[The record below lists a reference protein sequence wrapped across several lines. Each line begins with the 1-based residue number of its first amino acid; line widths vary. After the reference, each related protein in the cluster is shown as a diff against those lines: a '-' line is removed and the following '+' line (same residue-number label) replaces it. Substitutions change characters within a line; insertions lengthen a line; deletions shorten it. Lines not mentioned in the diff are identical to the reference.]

1 MGVPDDFETSKQEMP
16 PDVVSKALHA
26 AKAKGVSKMATQS
39 GATWGIDRIDS
50 ATGNDNSYNDGGHQ
64 GANTVIYILDTGV
77 RIDHVRAAHP
87 RAPHGATPA
96 RPPLHPDRPL
106 CPLCAVAVRLWRSR
120 GGWLDGGDRGRLEL
134 GREVRAMAAR
144 HRTDQPSPRMPRVHT
159 YTSDGRAPPAL
170 FASLLSSRPCSLRVE
185 PMCRAVE

>member
-1 MGVPDDFETSKQEMP
+1 MRRIAAQALGRDDEIHHVYTTVAHGFAGKFSPATIEHLLAHDGVEALDADCHMGVPDDFETSKQEMP
-16 PDVVSKALHA
+16 PDVVSKALNA

-87 RAPHGATPA
+87 RARGKIRAT
-96 RPPLHPDRPL
+96 
-106 CPLCAVAVRLWRSR
+106 
-120 GGWLDGGDRGRLEL
+120 
-134 GREVRAMAAR
+134 
-144 HRTDQPSPRMPRVHT
+144 T
-159 YTSDGRAPPAL
+159 AP
-170 FASLLSSRPCSLRVE
+170 
-185 PMCRAVE
+185 